1 MTSLQSI
8 PRDLKYIIS
17 ISDSISEMRYAD
29 LGRPLNHR
37 LMLVRT
43 WNNDRTDR
51 NFLSFGKRKILHGSI
66 SRDNN
71 ECGKT
76 VSHASK
82 IASQA
87 LMCVMVD
94 MVKHAQI
101 LTQGVVYDNVS

>member
-51 NFLSFGKRKILHGSI
+51 NFLSFGKKKYCMGLYLEIIMSVARQYLMLQKLLH
-66 SRDNN
+66 
-71 ECGKT
+71 KP
-76 VSHASK
+76 
-82 IASQA
+82 
-87 LMCVMVD
+87 
-94 MVKHAQI
+94 
-101 LTQGVVYDNVS
+101 

>member
-71 ECGKT
+71 ECDKT

-87 LMCVMVD
+87 QMCVMVD
-94 MVKHAQI
+94 IHEVNGQTCPNPNTGRC
-101 LTQGVVYDNVS
+101 L